1 MSASVEEDSEPSCEA
16 EIGDLDVLI
25 SRLTLDDAMSASS
38 YIVIDDN
45 IEESLDS
52 EDASLESSSDSSS
65 DEAEETSFSHAE
77 ALAAAQ
83 KLQVF
88 MFAHGYQDYSVQKV
102 VDVCRTMAITSK
114 RQTSITAFFMKHRRF
129 R

>member
-1 MSASVEEDSEPSCEA
+1 MGASVEQDIEPSREA

-52 EDASLESSSDSSS
+52 EDASLELLSDSSS
-65 DEAEETSFSHAE
+65 DEAEETSFFTRGGFGSSAKTTGIHVCSWLSGLLSA
-77 ALAAAQ
+77 
-83 KLQVF
+83 KGCRCLQDD
-88 MFAHGYQDYSVQKV
+88 GY
-102 VDVCRTMAITSK
+102 
-114 RQTSITAFFMKHRRF
+114 HL
-129 R
+129 